1 MSSNGDINS
10 KYHYCEGYKELL
22 YYFMTEGLTEL
33 KKTLVNRKMRYRLLI
48 EEKDKLIKELHD
60 ER

>member
-1 MSSNGDINS
+1 MIFLVQVPLYEHSPI
-10 KYHYCEGYKELL
+10 LL
-22 YYFMTEGLTEL
+22 
-33 KKTLVNRKMRYRLLI
+33 LVNSKMRYRLLI

>member
-1 MSSNGDINS
+1 
-10 KYHYCEGYKELL
+10 
-22 YYFMTEGLTEL
+22 MTEGLTEL
-33 KKTLVNRKMRYRLLI
+33 KKALVNRKMRYRLLI